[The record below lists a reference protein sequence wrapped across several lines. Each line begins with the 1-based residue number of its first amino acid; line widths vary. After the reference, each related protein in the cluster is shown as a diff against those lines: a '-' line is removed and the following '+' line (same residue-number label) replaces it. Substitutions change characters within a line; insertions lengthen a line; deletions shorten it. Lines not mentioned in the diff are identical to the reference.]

1 MERNLET
8 DVVIVGAGWAGMY
21 ALHKIRALGLNAIVL
36 EAGADV
42 GGTWYWNRY
51 PGARCD
57 VESLHYSYSFDDEL
71 QQEWNWTERY
81 ASQPELLA
89 YARHVAER
97 YNLRKDIRFGVRV
110 AAADFDEQE
119 SRWTLT
125 TSEGA
130 TYTARYCIM
139 ATGVLSAPKTPDIEG
154 LDAFGGT
161 VLNTFDWPEGHS
173 NFSGQRVAV
182 IGTGSSGI
190 QAIPEIAKTAQEL
203 FVLQRTPSYSLPARN
218 RPLTPEETEAVK
230 ADYATLRDAARNS
243 LDGLALQNTGKS
255 ALEVDA
261 EERERVFSQV
271 YEEGSPFKFQGIF
284 VDQMTNI
291 EANATAAEFAARK
304 IAERVQDPETAA
316 ALTPSGYPIA
326 TRRLCLDTGYYEA
339 YNRPNVTLVNLLDD
353 PLERVSEAALHTT
366 TQSYEV
372 DTIVLAT
379 GFDAITGALTT
390 IDVRGVG
397 GVLLREKWQRKISS
411 YLGLMVHGFPN
422 LFTVTGPL
430 SPSVL
435 SNMMVSIE
443 HHVEWITRCI
453 GFLDEQQ
460 HDRIEP
466 TAEAEE
472 DWGRHVNEVADFT
485 LFPMANSWYLGANVP
500 GKSRQILPYV
510 GGVGNYRKL
519 TNEIAEDGYRGF
531 ALDTLTT
538 VQPVS

>member
-1 MERNLET
+1 MGHTMET

-21 ALHKIRALGLNAIVL
+21 ALHKIRALGLSAVVL
-36 EAGADV
+36 EAGEDV

-57 VESLHYSYSFDDEL
+57 VESLHYSYSFDEEL
-71 QQEWNWTERY
+71 QQEWKWTERY

-97 YNLRKDIRFGVRV
+97 YGLRKDIRFGVRV
-110 AAADFDEQE
+110 AAADFDEQDC
-119 SRWTLT
+119 RWTLT
-125 TSEGA
+125 STDGA
-130 TYTARYCIM
+130 TYTGRYAIM
-139 ATGVLSAPKTPDIEG
+139 ATGVLSAPKIPEIEG
-154 LDAFGGT
+154 LDGFEGT
-161 VLNTFDWPEGHS
+161 IVNTFDWPEGHS
-173 NFSGQRVAV
+173 DFTGRRVAV

-190 QAIPEIAKTAQEL
+190 QAIPEIAKTAEEL
-203 FVLQRTPSYSLPARN
+203 YVLQRTPSYSLPARN
-218 RPLTPEETEAVK
+218 RPLTTEETAAVK
-230 ADYATLRDAARNS
+230 ADYAALRDAARNS
-243 LDGLALQNTGKS
+243 LDGLALENTGKS
-255 ALEVDA
+255 ALEVNA

-284 VDQMTNI
+284 VDQMTNL

-304 IAERVQDPETAA
+304 IAERVQDPRTAA

-326 TRRLCLDTGYYEA
+326 TRRLCIDTGYYEA
-339 YNRPNVTLVNLLDD
+339 FNRPNVTLVDLLTD
-353 PLERVSEAALHTT
+353 PLERVSRTAIHTANH
-366 TQSYEV
+366 SYEV

-390 IDVRGVG
+390 MDVRGVG
-397 GVLLREKWQRKISS
+397 GALLSEKWHRKISS

-443 HHVEWITRCI
+443 HHVEWIAECI
-453 GFLDEQQ
+453 RFLQERQL
-460 HDRIEP
+460 DRIEP

-472 DWGRHVNEVADFT
+472 TWGRHVNEVADFT
-485 LFPMANSWYLGANVP
+485 LFPQANSWYLGANVP

-519 TNEIAEDGYRGF
+519 TTEIAEDDYRGF
-531 ALDTLTT
+531 TLDTLATARAA
-538 VQPVS
+538 S

>member
-154 LDAFGGT
+154 LDVFGGT
-161 VLNTFDWPEGHS
+161 VLNTFDWPEGHL

-304 IAERVQDPETAA
+304 IAERVQDSETAA

-443 HHVEWITRCI
+443 HHVEWIARCI

>member
-203 FVLQRTPSYSLPARN
+203 FVLQRTPSYSLPAHN

-443 HHVEWITRCI
+443 HHVEWIARCI

>member
-154 LDAFGGT
+154 LDVFGGT
-161 VLNTFDWPEGHS
+161 VLNTFDWPEGHL

>member
-1 MERNLET
+1 MERNMET

-21 ALHKIRALGLNAIVL
+21 ALHQIRKLGLSAVVL
-36 EAGADV
+36 EAGDDV

-57 VESLHYSYSFDDEL
+57 VESLHYSYSFDEEL
-71 QQEWNWTERY
+71 QQDWTWTERY
-81 ASQPELLA
+81 AAQPELLA

-97 YNLRKDIRFGVRV
+97 YDLRKDIRFSVRV
-110 AAADFDEQE
+110 TAADFDEQQ
-119 SRWTLT
+119 SRWMLT
-125 TSEGA
+125 DSNGT
-130 TYTARYCIM
+130 TYAGRYCIM
-139 ATGVLSAPKTPDIEG
+139 ATGVLSVPKTPEIPGLEG
-154 LDAFGGT
+154 FEGNI
-161 VLNTFDWPEGHS
+161 LNTFDWPEGHAD
-173 NFSGQRVAV
+173 FSGQRVAV

-190 QAIPEIAKTAQEL
+190 QVIPEIAKTAQEL
-203 FVLQRTPSYSLPARN
+203 YVLQRTPSYSLPARN
-218 RPLTPEETEAVK
+218 RPLTPEEIAVVK

-243 LDGLALQNTGKS
+243 LDGLALENTGKS
-255 ALEVDA
+255 ALDVDA

-284 VDQMTNI
+284 VDQMTNL

-304 IAERVQDPETAA
+304 IAERVQDPGTAA

-326 TRRLCLDTGYYEA
+326 TRRLCIDTGYYEA
-339 YNRPNVTLVNLLDD
+339 YNRPNVTLVNLLTD
-353 PLERVSEAALHTT
+353 PLERIAGSTIHTAT
-366 TQSYEV
+366 RSYEV

-379 GFDAITGALTT
+379 GFDAITGALTSMD
-390 IDVRGVG
+390 IRGVG
-397 GVLLREKWQRKISS
+397 GALLREKWQRKISS

-443 HHVEWITRCI
+443 HHVEWITQCI
-453 GFLDEQQ
+453 GFLEERQVQ
-460 HDRIEP
+460 RIEA
-466 TAEAEE
+466 TMEAEE
-472 DWGRHVNEVADFT
+472 AWGRHVNEVADFT
-485 LFPMANSWYLGANVP
+485 LFPRANSWYLGANVP

-519 TNEIAEDGYRGF
+519 TTEIAANGYRGF
-531 ALDTLTT
+531 SLGSLAT
-538 VQPVS
+538 VQLVS

>member
-443 HHVEWITRCI
+443 HHVEWIARCI

>member
-154 LDAFGGT
+154 LDVFGGT

-443 HHVEWITRCI
+443 HHVEWIARCI